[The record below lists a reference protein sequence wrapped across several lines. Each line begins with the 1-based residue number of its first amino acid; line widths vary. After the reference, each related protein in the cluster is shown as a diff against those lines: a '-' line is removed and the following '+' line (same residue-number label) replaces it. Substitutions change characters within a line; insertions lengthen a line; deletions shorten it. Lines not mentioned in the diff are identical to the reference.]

1 MAVLSQLSRGSR
13 FTAVYTISMRTLRV
27 TVSDS
32 EYDALQKV
40 AGARNRSV
48 EQLIQETLASFQR
61 EMPEARKPLRDL
73 PLFPGHRLVAD
84 LPSRADLY
92 DEIVSG
98 TPMSRP

>member
-1 MAVLSQLSRGSR
+1 
-13 FTAVYTISMRTLRV
+13 MRTLRV

-40 AGARNRSV
+40 ADARDRSV

-61 EMPEARKPLRDL
+61 ETAGVRKPLRDL
-73 PLFPGHRLVAD
+73 PLFPGHRPVAD

-92 DEIVSG
+92 EEIFPG
-98 TPMSRP
+98 EDLGLQP